1 MLDTYF
7 AIYMLLCTYTQKKI
21 GREEMRLF
29 RWPTLIWL
37 KWLIWLQTG
46 RKMHRKAF
54 VNIQCLQS
62 TYISHYTVI
71 IRLQKLILM

>member
-1 MLDTYF
+1 MFDTYF
-7 AIYMLLCTYTQKKI
+7 VIYMLLCTYAQKKI

-54 VNIQCLQS
+54 VYEYSSS
-62 TYISHYTVI
+62 TKYID
-71 IRLQKLILM
+71 